1 MNMPKMIATNM
12 VLHNLLIINNKK
24 SKEDWIIK
32 AKTKL
37 TRRNYQGRITRRQWT
52 AGESTRL
59 AKMARKDY
67 DMDDVPIID
76 RINDM
81 EPDLCL

>member
-37 TRRNYQGRITRRQWT
+37 TRRNYQGRITRRQ
-52 AGESTRL
+52 
-59 AKMARKDY
+59 
-67 DMDDVPIID
+67 
-76 RINDM
+76 
-81 EPDLCL
+81 